1 MSERKYS
8 ELKVGIF
15 VFLAIVIIISVLF
28 WAKGFMLTKDYIELK
43 VYLQSASGLNLGDPV
58 TISGVRK
65 GKVKDIILV
74 GDSVMVLFNLEK
86 GSKIKTDYRIEVA
99 IMEIMGGKQLFIS
112 PGKSNEEI
120 NYDKPL
126 IGSQGG
132 DISQLF
138 KDANII
144 SQQVKTLLQG
154 FSVTN
159 DNILKVVSNL
169 NDIVSDKN
177 MQKDLKSS
185 LSSFAS
191 TSRSLNMLVNENRTT
206 LKTLTDKAGITL
218 DNVNGVLEQTTPE
231 VKKSFEQIQILT
243 AKVDSLVTS
252 VNIITNDIVMKKS
265 GLGKFINDDKFYDNL
280 NKTLEE
286 IEKLTKKIR
295 QEGIKI
301 NLF

>member
-15 VFLAIVIIISVLF
+15 VFLAIAIVISVLF
-28 WAKGFMLTKDYIELK
+28 WAKGFVLTKDYIEMT
-43 VYLQSASGLNLGDPV
+43 VFLQSASGLNLGDPV

-65 GKVKDIILV
+65 GKVKEITLV
-74 GDSVMVLFNLEK
+74 GDSVLISFNLEK
-86 GSKIKTDYRIEVA
+86 GVKIKIDYRIEVA

-112 PGKSNEEI
+112 PGKSSEEI
-120 NYDKPL
+120 DYNKPL
-126 IGSQGG
+126 IGSSGG
-132 DISQLF
+132 DISKLF
-138 KDANII
+138 KDANLI
-144 SQQVKTLLQG
+144 SEQIKTLLNG

-159 DNILKVVSNL
+159 ENILKVVSNL

-185 LSSFAS
+185 LSSFVS
-191 TSRSLNMLVNENRTT
+191 TSRSLSLLVNENRIS
-206 LKTLTDKAGITL
+206 LKTLTDKAGMTL
-218 DNVNGVLEQTTPE
+218 DNVNGLLDQTSPE
-231 VKKSFEQIQILT
+231 IKKSFEQIQTLT

>member
-1 MSERKYS
+1 MSERKFS

-15 VFLAIVIIISVLF
+15 VFVAIFIIISVLF
-28 WAKGFMLTKDYIELK
+28 WAKGFVVNKDYIEMN
-43 VYLQSASGLNLGDPV
+43 VFMQNASGLSSGDPV

-65 GKVKDIILV
+65 GKVKEISLV
-74 GDSVMVLFNLEK
+74 GDSVKITFILEK
-86 GSKIKTDYRIEVA
+86 GSKIKRDYRVEVA

-120 NYDKPL
+120 DYEKPM

-132 DISQLF
+132 DISELF
-138 KDANII
+138 KNASII
-144 SQQVKTLLQG
+144 SEEVKTLLK
-154 FSVTN
+154 SLSNTN

-169 NDIVSDKN
+169 NDIVGDKN
-177 MQKDLKSS
+177 MQKDLKSTFS
-185 LSSFAS
+185 NFAV
-191 TSRSLNMLVNENRTT
+191 TSKSLNLLVNENRNS
-206 LKTLTDKAGITL
+206 LKTLTEKAGMTL
-218 DNVNGVLEQTTPE
+218 DNVNGLIDQNSPE
-231 VKKSFEQIQILT
+231 FKRTFEQIQILT

-280 NKTLEE
+280 NKTLDE

>member
-15 VFLAIVIIISVLF
+15 VFLAIAIVISVLF
-28 WAKGFMLTKDYIELK
+28 WAKGFVLTKDYIEMK
-43 VYLQSASGLNLGDPV
+43 VFLQSASGLNLGDPV

-65 GKVKDIILV
+65 GKVKEITLV
-74 GDSVMVLFNLEK
+74 GDSVLISFNLEK
-86 GSKIKTDYRIEVA
+86 GVKIKTDYRIEVA

-112 PGKSNEEI
+112 PGKSSEEI
-120 NYDKPL
+120 DYNKPL
-126 IGSQGG
+126 IGSSGG
-132 DISQLF
+132 DISKLF
-138 KDANII
+138 KDANLI
-144 SQQVKTLLQG
+144 SEQIKTLLNG

-159 DNILKVVSNL
+159 ENILKVVSNL

-191 TSRSLNMLVNENRTT
+191 TSRSLSLLVNENRIS
-206 LKTLTDKAGITL
+206 LKTLTDKAGMTL
-218 DNVNGVLEQTTPE
+218 DNVNGLLDQTSPE
-231 VKKSFEQIQILT
+231 IKKSFEQIQTLT